1 MGQMISVFP
10 DDDLVILRFSK
21 YQRMGDGRAVRES
34 SNYHQTS
41 EPELF
46 DNQEFIDLVRDAV
59 QSGARSVASSNALP
73 EAVISESQFVESGSL
88 VTVFG
93 GSSFDADGDELTF
106 DWDILN
112 APSGSKAVIRG
123 LGLSAVHRR

>member
-59 QSGARSVASSNALP
+59 QSGARSVASSNASP
-73 EAVISESQFVESGSL
+73 EAIISESQFVESDL
-88 VTVFG
+88 
-93 GSSFDADGDELTF
+93 L
-106 DWDILN
+106 
-112 APSGSKAVIRG
+112 
-123 LGLSAVHRR
+123 